1 MTLLALLLACT
12 TPVERAGPDLVLFT
26 VDTLRHDTLGFAGDT
41 TAQTPNMDQLAA
53 RGVVFEQATTPFP
66 RTTPALASLLTGL
79 RPAHHGSLEV
89 GQPMTSGVPIA
100 VSLQKAGWVGIAAS
114 GTPVAGPEQG
124 LAQGFEVF
132 ISKEDPRASE
142 LVDIVIQA
150 TAELPPEQSVFLWVH
165 VVDPHF
171 PYLPD
176 GATEG
181 PCKELG
187 EKIRDGAQKRGPM
200 FANHGGVA
208 ANALEHCQQLYAG
221 EVSAADSALGELL
234 EGLSAQGR
242 NPIVALSS
250 DHGEHFGEGGLF
262 YEHGPQAHDAVV
274 RIPMVVAGPGV
285 GQHRDRG
292 VARLEDLGATMLA
305 AAGLP
310 TMGLDGVDLWP
321 RLREE
326 VTPLEEAAAWVLSG
340 SALHNVLTG
349 FVTTGRQGRRVCT
362 HGPRWSRCGKKQ
374 SFRFFDH
381 IADPNLNTA
390 GEPSPFDRAALEA
403 QADTWPPESARQLL
417 VRTPSSALRA
427 KPVAKGGHQREGD
440 ASLGSQLDALA
451 AELQV
456 KDWSS
461 VQDDSVLEGLKA
473 MGYVE

>member
-1 MTLLALLLACT
+1 VTLLALLACT

-26 VDTLRHDTLGFAGDT
+26 VDTLRHDTLGFAGDAR
-41 TAQTPNMDQLAA
+41 AQTPNMDALAA

-100 VSLQKAGWVGIAAS
+100 VSLQQAGWLGIAAS

-124 LAQGFEVF
+124 LDQGFQVF
-132 ISKEDPRASE
+132 ISRQDPRASE
-142 LVDIVIQA
+142 LVQLAIQA
-150 TAELPPEQSVFLWVH
+150 TAELPPQQSIFLWVH

-171 PYLPD
+171 PYLPQ
-176 GATEG
+176 GASEG

-187 EKIRDGAQKRGPM
+187 EKVRDGAQKRGPM

-208 ANALEHCQQLYAG
+208 ADALEHCKELYAA
-221 EVSAADSALGELL
+221 EVSTADVALGELL
-234 EGLSAQGR
+234 DGLAAQGR
-242 NPIVALSS
+242 DPIVALSS

-262 YEHGPQAHDAVV
+262 YEHGPLAHDAVV

-285 GQHRDRG
+285 GQHRDQG
-292 VARLEDLGATMLA
+292 VVRLEDLGVTMLV
-305 AAGLP
+305 AAGLSGE
-310 TMGLDGVDLWP
+310 GLDGVDLWP

-326 VTPLEEAAAWVLSG
+326 VSVVQDAAAWVLSG

-349 FVTTGRQGRRVCT
+349 FLTTGRQGRRVCT

-381 IADPNLNTA
+381 IADPNLNKA
-390 GEPSPFDRAALEA
+390 GEPSPFDRADLEA
-403 QADTWPPESARQLL
+403 QAAMWPPESARELL
-417 VRTPSSALRA
+417 VRNVARSLRA
-427 KPVAKGGHQREGD
+427 TPVATGGHQRQGD
-440 ASLGSQLDALA
+440 DALGAQLDALA
-451 AELQV
+451 AELRV

-461 VQDDSVLEGLKA
+461 VQDDGVLEGLKA